1 MLPSNVLKFVKKRK
15 DAEKILQVFDGY
27 TKKVKYPSLEVH
39 QNMLLCLAVEYN
51 HLQLVKLLARRGTDV
66 NFHVSRI
73 LCNLK
78 FRSTNDG
85 NAMKCQKKSLYQS
98 YYPECFQAFSS
109 KMDVVCNSCSEC
121 ILCTVQR

>member
-78 FRSTNDG
+78 FRPTNDG
-85 NAMKCQKKSLYQS
+85 NAMKCQKNVCIKVT
-98 YYPECFQAFSS
+98 FSS
-109 KMDVVCNSCSEC
+109 KMDAVCHRCSEC
-121 ILCTVQR
+121 ILCTVQS